1 MKFDIE
7 VVKALLEFIEE
18 SDRYP
23 NPVIHTLSR
32 SQIKLLYPEVTRRKI
47 SYHLER
53 MLEGKL
59 IDAKRSMNKDG
70 AQFFI
75 YGLTI
80 EGHTFLENARCKGVW
95 ERVQEKC
102 GDFKSFSLDIVKVL
116 LTEYAQRAVFGT

>member
-1 MKFDIE
+1 MKFDLE

-23 NPVIHTLSR
+23 NPVVHTLRR

-53 MLEGKL
+53 MLEGGL
-59 IDAKRSMNKDG
+59 VDAKRSMNREG

-75 YGLTI
+75 YGLTM

-95 ERVQEKC
+95 AKVKERLSDA
-102 GDFKSFSLDIVKVL
+102 GSFSLDIAKPL
-116 LTEYAQRAVFGT
+116 LVEYAKNTIFGT